1 VELAFSLPAS
11 FKIKEG
17 QQKWMIRGVAK
28 NLLPGKITLAP
39 KRPLQTP
46 QREWLAGELVS
57 WADEKV
63 KTASALPFFKS
74 NAVLSAWDE
83 YKKGD
88 MEQSFYIWQWISA
101 AEFLADSQ

>member
-1 VELAFSLPAS
+1 MSAS
-11 FKIKEG
+11 FKIKDG

-28 NLLPGKITLAP
+28 KLLPGKITLAP

-46 QREWLAGELVS
+46 QREWLAGEVVS

-63 KTASALPFFKS
+63 KMASDLPFFKS
-74 NAVLSAWDE
+74 NAVLSAWDA

-88 MEQSFYIWQWISA
+88 KEQSFYIWQWISA
-101 AEFLADSQ
+101 AEFLAESK